1 MDVARRSFPLPASSY
16 RTVLTNRHFLQL
28 WASQFIGFSGQNA
41 VNYALVVLVNRQ
53 TGSTLAG
60 GLISILFS
68 LPAIV
73 LGPLPGIVVD
83 RVGRWSVLWVSNA
96 LRLLL
101 MLGTGLGL
109 LLAFGGGT
117 ASDERLGV
125 VALIY
130 TFSLAL
136 SCTIRFS
143 VPAEATAIPRLVG
156 LSGLTYGLALFGITF
171 VVGQALGLIVLGPLF
186 HALFDWP
193 SVFFFGAATFAAA
206 ALLTILLPRR
216 RLSAYQF
223 WQEAAGADDQERSHS
238 ASASGNAGA
247 TGPAPAGRDAGA
259 TPHPDE
265 ARLLELAPEAKPQS
279 LRQSLKL
286 GWLAMVQEADVLT
299 AVIRLSLAGV
309 VMMLVGEVAPN
320 FVVQSLRRPPE
331 QISLVLAPAGL
342 ALLLGAL
349 VAPRLAAKLGRLPAA
364 GLGVN
369 GVAVAILLLA
379 LVRPFGDALGLPD
392 GVVIALGIVGASLLG
407 FMLNLIS
414 IPCQAV
420 VQEGVRPALRGQVLA
435 FQQSLFNLASVPV
448 LLIIG
453 VLADNVGIPWA
464 LVLLVVA
471 LLLAAHWSGRKQR
484 PTPKPRLISGE
495 IEVK

>member
-1 MDVARRSFPLPASSY
+1 MSASGYKSVLAQRR
-16 RTVLTNRHFLQL
+16 FLQL
-28 WASQFIGFSGQNA
+28 WAAQFIGFSGQNA
-41 VNYALVVLVNRQ
+41 VNFALVVLVNRQ

-60 GLISILFS
+60 GLISIIFS

-73 LGPLPGIVVD
+73 LGPLPGVVVD

-101 MLGTGLGL
+101 MLGTGLV

-117 ASDERLGV
+117 ARDERVGV

-130 TFSLAL
+130 AFSLAF
-136 SCTIRFS
+136 SITIRFS

-193 SVFFFGAATFAAA
+193 AVFFFGAATFVVAT
-206 ALLTILLPRR
+206 LLTLLLPRR

-223 WQEAAGADDQERSHS
+223 WQEAAEADDQEQGDPTR
-238 ASASGNAGA
+238 ADEDTGGMLPARAGWDTGA
-247 TGPAPAGRDAGA
+247 TLPTPAS
-259 TPHPDE
+259 E
-265 ARLLELAPEAKPQS
+265 ARLLELVPEARPQTLWQN
-279 LRQSLKL
+279 LRL
-286 GWLAMVQEADVLT
+286 GWLAMVQDADVLT

-331 QISLVLAPAGL
+331 QLSLVLAPAGL

-349 VAPRLAAKLGRLPAA
+349 VAPRLATRLGRLPAA

-369 GVAVAILLLA
+369 GVALAILLLA
-379 LVRPFGDALGLPD
+379 LVRPVGDVLGLPD
-392 GVVIALGIVGASLLG
+392 GVVIVLGIVGASLLG
-407 FMLNLIS
+407 FTLNLIS

-420 VQEGVRPALRGQVLA
+420 IQERVRPALRGQVVA

-464 LVLLVVA
+464 LILLVVA
-471 LLLAAHWSGRKQR
+471 LGLSAHWSGRPQR
-484 PTPKPRLISGE
+484 AAPKPRLASGE
-495 IEVK
+495 IE

>member
-1 MDVARRSFPLPASSY
+1 MSASSY
-16 RTVLTNRHFLQL
+16 RDVLANRRFLQL

-41 VNYALVVLVNRQ
+41 VNFALIVLVNLQ

-60 GLISILFS
+60 GFISILFS

-73 LGPLPGIVVD
+73 MGPLPGIVVD

-101 MLGTGLGL
+101 MLGTGLVL

-117 ASDERLGV
+117 DSRNHLGV

-130 TFSLAL
+130 AFSLAF

-171 VVGQALGLIVLGPLF
+171 VVGQALGLIALGPLF

-193 SVFFFGAATFAAA
+193 AVFFFGAATFVLAT
-206 ALLTILLPRR
+206 LLTIFLPRR
-216 RLSAYQF
+216 RLSAYDF
-223 WQEAAGADDQERSHS
+223 WQETAGADENQEQS
-238 ASASGNAGA
+238 
-247 TGPAPAGRDAGA
+247 
-259 TPHPDE
+259 E
-265 ARLLELAPEAKPQS
+265 ARLMELAPESKPQS
-279 LRQSLKL
+279 LRQSLRL
-286 GWLAMVQEADVLT
+286 GWLAMVQDADVLT

-320 FVVQSLRRPPE
+320 FVVQSLRRPPD
-331 QISLVLAPAGL
+331 QTSIVFAPAGL
-342 ALLLGAL
+342 ALLFGAL
-349 VAPRLAAKLGRLPAA
+349 LAPRLAVRLGRLPAA
-364 GLGVN
+364 ALGVN
-369 GVAVAILLLA
+369 GTAVAILLLA
-379 LVRPFGDALGLPD
+379 LVRPIGDVLRLPD
-392 GVVIALGIVGASLLG
+392 DAVVALGIVGASLLG

-420 VQEGVRPALRGQVLA
+420 VQERVRPALRGQVLA

-448 LLIIG
+448 LLVVG
-453 VLADNVGIPWA
+453 VLADNIGIPWA

-471 LLLAAHWSGRKQR
+471 LLLAAHWSGRTTRATLK
-484 PTPKPRLISGE
+484 TSLASS
-495 IEVK
+495 EVEAK

>member
-1 MDVARRSFPLPASSY
+1 MSASSY
-16 RTVLTNRHFLQL
+16 RSVLTNRRFLQL
-28 WASQFIGFSGQNA
+28 WAAQFIGFSGQNA
-41 VNYALVVLVNRQ
+41 VNFALVVLVNRQ

-60 GLISILFS
+60 GLISIIFS

-73 LGPLPGIVVD
+73 LGPLPGVVVD

-101 MLGTGLGL
+101 LLGTGLAL
-109 LLAFGGGT
+109 LLAFGGGI
-117 ASDERLGV
+117 ASDERVGV
-125 VALIY
+125 VVLIY
-130 TFSLAL
+130 AFSLAF

-156 LSGLTYGLALFGITF
+156 LSGLAHGLALFGITF

-186 HALFDWP
+186 HALFDW
-193 SVFFFGAATFAAA
+193 SAVFFFGAATFVVAT
-206 ALLTILLPRR
+206 LLTLVLPRH

-223 WQEAAGADDQERSHS
+223 WQEAAEADDNQDQSHAADREGRS
-238 ASASGNAGA
+238 AGA
-247 TGPAPAGRDAGA
+247 LTGRGG
-259 TPHPDE
+259 E
-265 ARLLELAPEAKPQS
+265 ERLLELAPEARPQS
-279 LRQSLKL
+279 LWQNLRL
-286 GWLAMVQEADVLT
+286 GWLAMVQDADVLT
-299 AVIRLSLAGV
+299 AVLRLSLAGV

-331 QISLVLAPAGL
+331 QLSLVLAPAGL

-349 VAPRLAAKLGRLPAA
+349 VAPRLATRLGRLPAA

-369 GVAVAILLLA
+369 GVALAILLLA
-379 LVRPFGDALGLPD
+379 LVRPVGDVLGLPD

-420 VQEGVRPALRGQVLA
+420 IQERVRPALRGQVLA

-448 LLIIG
+448 LLVVG

-464 LVLLVVA
+464 LILLVVA
-471 LLLAAHWSGRKQR
+471 LLLAAHWSGRPQR
-484 PTPKPRLISGE
+484 AAPKPRLASGE
-495 IEVK
+495 IE